1 VTVDTQEWADQTVSV
16 HEAGG
21 RHEVWLWMG
30 TRYRDTEGPV
40 PGTWAVL
47 ATFDDRGEAEAYRS
61 RAAQV
66 LENALRL
73 SLPAVRDGTLVART
87 FPLREGPV
95 KGEAPWAPRPH
106 DAASYLRLHVDV
118 HHADARG
125 WGDAPSR
132 RAYLADAWGRMA
144 ESDREAARGLLR
156 AWLAELGG

>member
-16 HEAGG
+16 PEAGG

-40 PGTWAVL
+40 PGTWVVL

-73 SLPAVRDGTLVART
+73 SLPAVRDGTLVAKLFEFR
-87 FPLREGPV
+87 PPPGD
-95 KGEAPWAPRPH
+95 EAPPRPAH
-106 DAASYLRLHVDV
+106 DAAAYLRLRSDV
-118 HHADARG
+118 HHADVRG
-125 WGDAPSR
+125 WGDSPSHALYVAGVR
-132 RAYLADAWGRMA
+132 GRMA
-144 ESDREAARGLLR
+144 ESEREAARGLLR